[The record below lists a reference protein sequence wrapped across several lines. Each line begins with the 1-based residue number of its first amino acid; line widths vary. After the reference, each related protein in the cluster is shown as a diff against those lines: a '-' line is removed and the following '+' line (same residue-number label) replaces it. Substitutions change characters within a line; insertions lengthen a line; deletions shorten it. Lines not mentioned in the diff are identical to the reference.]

1 MFAFV
6 VSLMRRITICHP
18 LYFWQNHCATVVS
31 SNKSCFW
38 KDMDKEVILYYE
50 ALAQIQTLDTIL
62 TLTRQ
67 SLIYGF
73 GHLTCLQFEV
83 PAVLQSSL
91 EYEFVLIYSNDTR
104 FIASLFFWFLYLH
117 EVKTFNSIYFIL
129 QRSV

>member
-1 MFAFV
+1 VNVCICAEFDAKNHDLPPFV
-6 VSLMRRITICHP
+6 LLTKSLCPRGFIKQI
-18 LYFWQNHCATVVS
+18 V
-31 SNKSCFW
+31 FW

-67 SLIYGF
+67 SLISGF

-83 PAVLQSSL
+83 PDVLHSSL
-91 EYEFVLIYSNDTR
+91 EYEFFLIYSNDTR
-104 FIASLFFWFLYLH
+104 FISLLIFLILH
-117 EVKTFNSIYFIL
+117 EVKTFNSIYFIM